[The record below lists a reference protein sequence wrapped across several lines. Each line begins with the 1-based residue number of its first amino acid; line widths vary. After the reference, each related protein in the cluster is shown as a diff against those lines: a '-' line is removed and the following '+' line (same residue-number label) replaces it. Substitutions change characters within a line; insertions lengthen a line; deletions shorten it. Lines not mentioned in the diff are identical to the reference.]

1 MCVDKM
7 THSIVKL
14 TEIIIFAQK
23 HNFLLSLLPHTLY
36 FSINNGSIQFQVTII
51 GCNNHLFPLL
61 MPSFNLLLRT
71 SMLQI
76 KGSLAMP
83 VNFKG
88 LFKTLAKLWR
98 NLDVVFH
105 EMQIKMNAIRMDIWW
120 QIVINLDK

>member
-1 MCVDKM
+1 
-7 THSIVKL
+7 
-14 TEIIIFAQK
+14 
-23 HNFLLSLLPHTLY
+23 
-36 FSINNGSIQFQVTII
+36 
-51 GCNNHLFPLL
+51 
-61 MPSFNLLLRT
+61 
-71 SMLQI
+71 
-76 KGSLAMP
+76 MP